1 MSVPAAEDM
10 NSDQSIT
17 TLEAITMNLQE
28 ARREHG
34 QQIKEAGQ
42 IERLEDKRDL
52 HPHEWSRL
60 CSIYRRIKDLE
71 QFMAACHG

>member
-1 MSVPAAEDM
+1 
-10 NSDQSIT
+10 
-17 TLEAITMNLQE
+17 MNLQE